1 MSTIHTKHFNLKLWN
16 LNPLRVI
23 NEIAPIEVEGKRRV
37 KDELVLAEVQGD
49 RVQGNSAGEKG
60 NPY

>member
-1 MSTIHTKHFNLKLWN
+1 M
-16 LNPLRVI
+16 RVI
-23 NEIAPIEVEGKRRV
+23 NEIAPIEVEGKRGV

-49 RVQGNSAGEKG
+49 RVQGNSAGGKG